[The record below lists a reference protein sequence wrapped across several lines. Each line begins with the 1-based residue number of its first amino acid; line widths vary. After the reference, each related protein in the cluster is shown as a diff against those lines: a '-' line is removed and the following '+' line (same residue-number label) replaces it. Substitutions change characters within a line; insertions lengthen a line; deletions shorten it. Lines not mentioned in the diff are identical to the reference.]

1 MIADRDMPYS
11 VTYDFNFV
19 VGAENIEACDIAEDG
34 EIDNE
39 YAIKKAIKIGSDND
53 DIGFYYNRKNDG
65 S

>member
-1 MIADRDMPYS
+1 MVADRDMPYS
-11 VTYDFNFV
+11 ITYDFNFV
-19 VGAENIEACDIAEDG
+19 VGAENI
-34 EIDNE
+34 NE